1 MSLIFDHFLHGGLGK
16 FTKERAAKKLCDRMA
31 INLSDTSNRF
41 YNAGNRLKIN
51 ISYEAHDF
59 NVADI
64 YYHNLCH
71 MKYTL
76 KSLSTTAVE
85 EQNMLELT

>member
-1 MSLIFDHFLHGGLGK
+1 
-16 FTKERAAKKLCDRMA
+16 MA
-31 INLSDTSNRF
+31 INLSDASNRF
-41 YNAGNRLKIN
+41 YNPGNRLKIN

-59 NVADI
+59 NAADI
-64 YYHNLCH
+64 YHHNLCY
-71 MKYTL
+71 MKYAL

>member
-1 MSLIFDHFLHGGLGK
+1 
-16 FTKERAAKKLCDRMA
+16 MA

-41 YNAGNRLKIN
+41 YNPGNRLKIN

-59 NVADI
+59 NAADI
-64 YYHNLCH
+64 YHHNLCY
-71 MKYTL
+71 MKYTV

-85 EQNMLELT
+85 EQNVLELT

>member
-1 MSLIFDHFLHGGLGK
+1 
-16 FTKERAAKKLCDRMA
+16 MA

-59 NVADI
+59 NAAGI
-64 YYHNLCH
+64 YYHNLCY
-71 MKYTL
+71 MKYAL
-76 KSLSTTAVE
+76 KSLSTTAIE
-85 EQNMLELT
+85 E